1 VPGDLKSGHLNVE
14 LKARCAN
21 PGRVRSVLDAAGADF
36 RGVDE
41 QRDVYFQV
49 PRGRLKLRR
58 GTIERA
64 LVYYDRADEAG
75 IKLSHVTMARL
86 ERAGEAALDDLEGT
100 LASALGVL
108 TVVEKR
114 REIRFV
120 ENVKFHLDEVPGLG
134 AFVEIEAIASPDV
147 RDEKALRAQCEAW
160 RERLGIAQD
169 DLVADSY
176 SDMIRSDLIRSG
188 MASTSPR
195 RHP

>member
-1 VPGDLKSGHLNVE
+1 MPDSIQAGHLNVE
-14 LKARCAN
+14 LKARCTD
-21 PGRVRSVLDAAGADF
+21 PGRVRRVLDGAGADF

-41 QRDVYFQV
+41 QRDVYFHV
-49 PRGRLKLRR
+49 AHGRLKLRR

-64 LVYYDRADEAG
+64 LVFYERADEAG
-75 IKLSHVTMARL
+75 IKPSHVTMARL

-100 LASALGVL
+100 LAAALGVL

-120 ENVKFHLDEVPGLG
+120 QNVKFHLDEVPGLG
-134 AFVEIEAIASPDV
+134 AFVEIEAIASKEA
-147 RDEKALRAQCEAW
+147 RDEQSLRAQCDAW

-176 SDMIRSDLIRSG
+176 SDMIRSQLIHSG
-188 MASTSPR
+188 MAPTSPR